1 MTTGA
6 YAMVRHPMYA
16 AALPLF
22 FCIPLALGS
31 CWGLLVA
38 AAMIPALMWR
48 LLDEENY
55 LVRHLSGYA
64 AYRQQTRYR
73 LIPWV
78 W

>member
-1 MTTGA
+1 
-6 YAMVRHPMYA
+6 
-16 AALPLF
+16 
-22 FCIPLALGS
+22 
-31 CWGLLVA
+31 
-38 AAMIPALMWR
+38 MIPALMWR